1 MARPKK
7 GGLGKGLEAL
17 FADNDGLFGSEESP
31 VTLKLSE
38 IEPNP
43 DQPRKRFD
51 EEKLLE
57 LAKSISEH
65 GLLQPILV
73 SPLSNGRYQLVAG
86 ERRWRASRI
95 AGIVEVPVIIKQLSE
110 KEKKE
115 IALIEN
121 LQRED
126 LNPIEIAYG
135 IQALIEEYGLTQDQA
150 AERVGCSRPAIANS
164 LRLINLP
171 SEVKELTRSGKISA
185 GHARALLSFKDEKKM
200 IEAANFIAKN
210 DVSVR
215 EVERMAKRAQS
226 DSSAPLQTAKKK
238 KRDSFFDE
246 VELSLTEA
254 LGRRVKVYNSKQ
266 KGTLEIEFYNR
277 DDLKNIANIINPEE

>member
-1 MARPKK
+1 MARPK

-17 FADNDGLFGSEESP
+17 FADNDGIFGSEEST
-31 VTLKLSE
+31 VSLKLSD

-43 DQPRKRFD
+43 DQPRKMFD
-51 EEKLLE
+51 EEKLME
-57 LAKSISEH
+57 LAKSISDH
-65 GLLQPILV
+65 GLIQPILV

-95 AGIVEVPVIIKQLSE
+95 AGLVEVPVIIKQLSE

-126 LNPIEIAYG
+126 LNPIETAYG

-171 SEVKELTRSGKISA
+171 DEVKELTRTGKISA
-185 GHARALLSFKDEKKM
+185 GHARALLAFKDEAKM

-210 DVSVR
+210 DISVR
-215 EVERMAKRAQS
+215 EVERMAKRAFK
-226 DSSAPLQTAKKK
+226 DNSAPLLTSKKK
-238 KRDSFFDE
+238 RRDSFFDE

-254 LGRRVKVYNSKQ
+254 LGRRVKVYNSKE
-266 KGTLEIEFYNR
+266 KGTLEIEFYNKE
-277 DDLKNIANIINPEE
+277 DLKSLANIINQED

>member
-1 MARPKK
+1 MAKAK
-7 GGLGKGLEAL
+7 GGLGKGLDAL
-17 FADNDGLFGSEESP
+17 FADND
-31 VTLKLSE
+31 TLYSSGEDIQTLRITE

-43 DQPRKRFD
+43 DQPRKMFD
-51 EEKLLE
+51 EQKLNE
-57 LAKSISEH
+57 LASSIAEH
-65 GLLQPILV
+65 GLIQPILV

-86 ERRWRASRI
+86 ERRWRASRM
-95 AGIVEVPVIIKQLSE
+95 AGLSEIPVVVKQLTE

-126 LNPIEIAYG
+126 LNPIETAYG
-135 IQALIEEYGLTQDQA
+135 IQALIDEYGLTQDQA
-150 AERVGCSRPAIANS
+150 AERIGCSRPAVANS

-185 GHARALLSFKDEKKM
+185 GHARALLAYKDEEKM
-200 IEAANFIAKN
+200 INAARFIAEN

-215 EVERMAKRAQS
+215 EVERMAKRNDKAEGV
-226 DSSAPLQTAKKK
+226 PVQTRKK
-238 KRDSFFDE
+238 KRDAFYDE

-254 LGRRVKVYNSKQ
+254 LGRRVKVFNGKG
-266 KGTLEIEFYNR
+266 KGTLEIEFYNKE
-277 DDLKNIANIINPEE
+277 DLKELANVLGDEK

>member
-1 MARPKK
+1 MARPKR
-7 GGLGKGLEAL
+7 GLGKGLDAL
-17 FADNDGLFGSEESP
+17 FEDNDGLFGASENS
-31 VTLKLSE
+31 VMLKLSD

-43 DQPRKRFD
+43 DQPRKLFD
-51 EEKLLE
+51 EEKLME

-65 GLLQPILV
+65 GLIQPILV

-95 AGIVEVPVIIKQLSE
+95 AGLVEVPVIIKQLSE

-126 LNPIEIAYG
+126 LNPIETAYG

-171 SEVKELTRSGKISA
+171 KEVKELTRTGKISA
-185 GHARALLSFKDEKKM
+185 GHARALLAFKDEAKM

-215 EVERMAKRAQS
+215 EVERMAKRAAS
-226 DSSAPLQTAKKK
+226 DKSAPLQTAKKK

-246 VELSLTEA
+246 VELSLTES
-254 LGRRVKVYNSKQ
+254 LGRKVKVYNNKE
-266 KGTLEIEFYNR
+266 KGTLEIEFYNKE
-277 DDLKNIANIINPEE
+277 DLKSIANMLN

>member
-7 GGLGKGLEAL
+7 GGLGKGLDAL
-17 FADNDGLFGSEESP
+17 FADNDGLFGSGESP

-43 DQPRKRFD
+43 NQPRKRFD
-51 EEKLLE
+51 EEKLME
-57 LAKSISEH
+57 LAQSISEH

-95 AGIVEVPVIIKQLSE
+95 AGLIEVPVIIKQLSE

-171 SEVKELTRSGKISA
+171 EEVKELTRTGKISA
-185 GHARALLSFKDEKKM
+185 GHARALLAFKDEAKM
-200 IEAANFIAKN
+200 IEAANFIAEN

-215 EVERMAKRAQS
+215 EVERMAKRSQKDGA
-226 DSSAPLQTAKKK
+226 APLQTAQK
-238 KRDSFFDE
+238 KRRDAFFDE

-254 LGRRVKVYNSKQ
+254 LGRKVKVYNSKD
-266 KGTLEIEFYNR
+266 KGTLEIEFYNK
-277 DDLKNIANIINPEE
+277 DDLQAIVNNWLED

>member
-1 MARPKK
+1 MARPK
-7 GGLGKGLEAL
+7 GGLGKGLDAL
-17 FADNDGLFGSEESP
+17 FADSNALFADEAP
-31 VTLKLSE
+31 TQTLKLTE

-43 DQPRKRFD
+43 DQPRKMFD
-51 EEKLLE
+51 EDKLME
-57 LAKSISEH
+57 LSASISEH
-65 GLLQPILV
+65 GLIQPILV

-95 AGIVEVPVIIKQLSE
+95 AGLVEVPVIVKQLSE

-126 LNPIEIAYG
+126 LNPIETAYG

-171 SEVKELTRSGKISA
+171 DEVKELTRKGKISA
-185 GHARALLSFKDEKKM
+185 GHARALLAFKDEKKM
-200 IEAANFIAKN
+200 IEAAHFIAKN

-215 EVERMAKRAQS
+215 EVERMAKRS
-226 DSSAPLQTAKKK
+226 DKEDSATLHTTRKR
-238 KRDSFFDE
+238 KRDSFYDE
-246 VELSLTEA
+246 VELSLTET
-254 LGRRVKVYNSKQ
+254 LGRKVKVYNGKG
-266 KGTLEIEFYNR
+266 KGTLEIEFYDK
-277 DDLKNIANIINPEE
+277 DDLKNIANAIKQD

>member
-1 MARPKK
+1 MARPKR
-7 GGLGKGLEAL
+7 GLGKGLDAL
-17 FADNDGLFGSEESP
+17 FEDNDGLFGSSENS
-31 VTLKLSE
+31 VMLKLSD

-43 DQPRKRFD
+43 DQPRKLFD
-51 EEKLLE
+51 EEKLME
-57 LAKSISEH
+57 LAKSIGEH
-65 GLLQPILV
+65 GLIQPILV

-95 AGIVEVPVIIKQLSE
+95 AGLVEVPAIIKQLSE

-126 LNPIEIAYG
+126 LNPIETAYG

-171 SEVKELTRSGKISA
+171 KEVKELTRTGKISA
-185 GHARALLSFKDEKKM
+185 GHARALLAFKDEAKM

-215 EVERMAKRAQS
+215 EVERMAKRAAN
-226 DSSAPLQTAKKK
+226 DKSAPLQTAKKK
-238 KRDSFFDE
+238 KRDAFFDE
-246 VELSLTEA
+246 VELSLTES
-254 LGRRVKVYNSKQ
+254 LGRKVKVYNSKE
-266 KGTLEIEFYNR
+266 KGTLEIEFYNK
-277 DDLKNIANIINPEE
+277 DDLKSLANMLN

>member
-1 MARPKK
+1 MARPK
-7 GGLGKGLEAL
+7 GGLGKGLDAL
-17 FADNDGLFGSEESP
+17 FADNDGFLGTDDSP
-31 VTLKLSE
+31 VTLRLSQ

-51 EEKLLE
+51 EEKLME
-57 LAKSISEH
+57 LAQSISEH

-86 ERRWRASRI
+86 ERRWRASKI
-95 AGIVEVPVIIKQLSE
+95 AGLIEVPVIIRQLSE

-171 SEVKELTRSGKISA
+171 EEVKQLTRTGKISA
-185 GHARALLSFKDEKKM
+185 GHARALLAFKDEAKM
-200 IEAANFIAKN
+200 IEAAHFVANN

-215 EVERMAKRAQS
+215 EVERMAKRAQK
-226 DSSAPLQTAKKK
+226 DASAPLRTSTQK
-238 KRDSFFDE
+238 KRDAFFDE
-246 VELSLTEA
+246 VELALTEA
-254 LGRRVKVYNSKQ
+254 LGRKVKVYNSKD
-266 KGTLEIEFYNR
+266 KGSVEIEFYSKE
-277 DDLKNIANIINPEE
+277 DLKELANIMHAAD

>member
-1 MARPKK
+1 MARPK
-7 GGLGKGLEAL
+7 GGLGKGLDAL
-17 FADNDGLFGSEESP
+17 FADNDGFLGTDDSP
-31 VTLKLSE
+31 VTLRLSQ

-51 EEKLLE
+51 EEKLME
-57 LAKSISEH
+57 LAQSISEH

-86 ERRWRASRI
+86 ERRWRASKI
-95 AGIVEVPVIIKQLSE
+95 AGLIEVPVIIRQLSE

-171 SEVKELTRSGKISA
+171 EEVKQLTRTGKISA
-185 GHARALLSFKDEKKM
+185 GHARALLAFKDEAKM
-200 IEAANFIAKN
+200 IEAAHFVANN

-215 EVERMAKRAQS
+215 EVERMAKRAQK
-226 DSSAPLQTAKKK
+226 DASAPLRTSTQK
-238 KRDSFFDE
+238 KRDAFFDE
-246 VELSLTEA
+246 VELALTEA
-254 LGRRVKVYNSKQ
+254 LGRKVKVYNSKD
-266 KGTLEIEFYNR
+266 KGSVEIEFYSKE
-277 DDLKNIANIINPEE
+277 DLKELANIMHAED

>member
-1 MARPKK
+1 M
-7 GGLGKGLEAL
+7 
-17 FADNDGLFGSEESP
+17 
-31 VTLKLSE
+31 LKLSD

-43 DQPRKRFD
+43 DQPRKLFD
-51 EEKLLE
+51 EEKLME

-65 GLLQPILV
+65 GLIQPILV

-95 AGIVEVPVIIKQLSE
+95 AGLVEVPVIIKQLSE

-126 LNPIEIAYG
+126 LNPIETAYG

-171 SEVKELTRSGKISA
+171 KEVKELTRNGKISA
-185 GHARALLSFKDEKKM
+185 GHARALLSFKDEEKM
-200 IEAANFIAKN
+200 IEAAHFIAKN

-215 EVERMAKRAQS
+215 EVERMAKRAAS
-226 DSSAPLQTAKKK
+226 GEAAPLQTKRKK
-238 KRDSFFDE
+238 KRDAFFDE
-246 VELSLTEA
+246 VELSLTET
-254 LGRRVKVYNSKQ
+254 LGRKVKVYNSKE
-266 KGTLEIEFYNR
+266 KGTLEIEFYNKE
-277 DDLKNIANIINPEE
+277 DLKSIANMLN

>member
-1 MARPKK
+1 MVRPKK

-31 VTLKLSE
+31 VTLKLSD

-43 DQPRKRFD
+43 NQPRKRFD

-171 SEVKELTRSGKISA
+171 EEVKELTRSGKISA
-185 GHARALLSFKDEKKM
+185 GHARALLAFKDEKKM

-226 DSSAPLQTAKKK
+226 DSAAPLQTAQKK

>member
-1 MARPKK
+1 MARQK
-7 GGLGKGLEAL
+7 GGLGKGLDAL
-17 FADNDGLFGSEESP
+17 FADNNALFADDAP
-31 VTLKLSE
+31 TQVLKLTE

-43 DQPRKRFD
+43 DQPRKLFD
-51 EEKLLE
+51 EDKLME
-57 LAKSISEH
+57 LASSISEH
-65 GLLQPILV
+65 GLIQPILV

-95 AGIVEVPVIIKQLSE
+95 AGLVEVPVIVKQLSE

-126 LNPIEIAYG
+126 LNPIETAYG

-171 SEVKELTRSGKISA
+171 DEVKELTRKGKISA
-185 GHARALLSFKDEKKM
+185 GHARALLAFKNEQKM
-200 IEAANFIAKN
+200 IEAARFIAKH

-215 EVERMAKRAQS
+215 EVERMAKRS
-226 DSSAPLQTAKKK
+226 DKDGGGEILHITRKK
-238 KRDSFFDE
+238 KRDSFYDE

-254 LGRRVKVYNSKQ
+254 LGRKVKVYNGKD
-266 KGTLEIEFYNR
+266 KGTLEIEFYDK
-277 DDLKNIANIINPEE
+277 DDLKNIANAIKQD

>member
-1 MARPKK
+1 MARPKR
-7 GGLGKGLEAL
+7 GLGKGLDAL
-17 FADNDGLFGSEESP
+17 FEDNDGLFGSSENS
-31 VTLKLSE
+31 VMLKLSD

-43 DQPRKRFD
+43 DQPRKLFD
-51 EEKLLE
+51 EEKLME
-57 LAKSISEH
+57 LAKSIGEH
-65 GLLQPILV
+65 GLIQPILV

-95 AGIVEVPVIIKQLSE
+95 AGLVEVPAIIKQLSE

-126 LNPIEIAYG
+126 LNPIETAYG

-171 SEVKELTRSGKISA
+171 KEVKELTRNGKISA
-185 GHARALLSFKDEKKM
+185 GHARALLAFKDEAKM

-215 EVERMAKRAQS
+215 EVERMAKRAAN
-226 DSSAPLQTAKKK
+226 DKSAPLQTAKKK
-238 KRDSFFDE
+238 KRDAFFDE
-246 VELSLTEA
+246 VELSLTES
-254 LGRRVKVYNSKQ
+254 LGRKVKVYNSKE
-266 KGTLEIEFYNR
+266 KGTLEIEFYNK
-277 DDLKNIANIINPEE
+277 DDLKSLANMLN

>member
-1 MARPKK
+1 MARPK
-7 GGLGKGLEAL
+7 GGLGKGLDAL
-17 FADNDGLFGSEESP
+17 FADSNALFADEAPTQS
-31 VTLKLSE
+31 LKLTE

-43 DQPRKRFD
+43 DQPRKLFD
-51 EEKLLE
+51 EDKLME
-57 LAKSISEH
+57 LAASISEH
-65 GLLQPILV
+65 GLIQPILV
-73 SPLSNGRYQLVAG
+73 SPLANGRYQLVAG

-95 AGIVEVPVIIKQLSE
+95 AGLVEVPVIVKQLSE

-126 LNPIEIAYG
+126 LNPIETAYG

-171 SEVKELTRSGKISA
+171 DEVKELTRKGKISA
-185 GHARALLSFKDEKKM
+185 GHARALLAFKDEQKM

-215 EVERMAKRAQS
+215 EVERMAKRS
-226 DSSAPLQTAKKK
+226 DKDNAEEMHRTRKK

-254 LGRRVKVYNSKQ
+254 LGRKVKVYNGKD
-266 KGTLEIEFYNR
+266 KGTLEIEFYDK
-277 DDLKNIANIINPEE
+277 DDLKNIANAIKQD

>member
-1 MARPKK
+1 MARPKR
-7 GGLGKGLEAL
+7 GLGKGLDAL
-17 FADNDGLFGSEESP
+17 FEDNDGLFGASENS
-31 VTLKLSE
+31 VMLKLSD

-43 DQPRKRFD
+43 DQPRKLFD
-51 EEKLLE
+51 EEKLME

-65 GLLQPILV
+65 GLIQPILV

-95 AGIVEVPVIIKQLSE
+95 AGLVEVPVIIKQLSE

-126 LNPIEIAYG
+126 LNPIETAYG

-171 SEVKELTRSGKISA
+171 KEVKELTRTGKISA
-185 GHARALLSFKDEKKM
+185 GHARALLSFKDEAKM

-215 EVERMAKRAQS
+215 EVERMAKRAAS
-226 DSSAPLQTAKKK
+226 DKSAPLQTAKNK

-246 VELSLTEA
+246 VELSLTES
-254 LGRRVKVYNSKQ
+254 LGRKVKVYNNKE
-266 KGTLEIEFYNR
+266 KGTLEIEFYNKE
-277 DDLKNIANIINPEE
+277 DLKSIANMLN

>member
-1 MARPKK
+1 MARPKR
-7 GGLGKGLEAL
+7 GLGKGLDAL
-17 FADNDGLFGSEESP
+17 FEDNDGLFGASENS
-31 VTLKLSE
+31 VMLKLSD

-43 DQPRKRFD
+43 DQPRKLFD
-51 EEKLLE
+51 EEKLME

-65 GLLQPILV
+65 GLIQPILV

-95 AGIVEVPVIIKQLSE
+95 AGLVEVPVIIKQLSE

-126 LNPIEIAYG
+126 LNPIETAYG

-171 SEVKELTRSGKISA
+171 KEVKELTRTGKISA
-185 GHARALLSFKDEKKM
+185 GHARALLSFKDEAKM

-215 EVERMAKRAQS
+215 EVERMAKRAAS
-226 DSSAPLQTAKKK
+226 DTSAPLQTAKKK

-246 VELSLTEA
+246 VELSLTET
-254 LGRRVKVYNSKQ
+254 LGRKVKVYNNRE
-266 KGTLEIEFYNR
+266 KGTLEIEFYNK
-277 DDLKNIANIINPEE
+277 DDLKSIANLLSE

>member
-1 MARPKK
+1 MARPK

-17 FADNDGLFGSEESP
+17 FADNDGLFGADDSP
-31 VTLKLSE
+31 VTLRLSQ

-51 EEKLLE
+51 EEKLME
-57 LAKSISEH
+57 LAQSISEH

-86 ERRWRASRI
+86 ERRWRACKI
-95 AGIVEVPVIIKQLSE
+95 AGLIEVPVIIRQLSE

-171 SEVKELTRSGKISA
+171 EEVKQLTRTGKISA
-185 GHARALLSFKDEKKM
+185 GHARALLAFKEEAKM
-200 IEAANFIAKN
+200 IEAAHFVANN

-215 EVERMAKRAQS
+215 EVERMAKRAQK
-226 DSSAPLQTAKKK
+226 DASAPLRAPSKK
-238 KRDSFFDE
+238 KRDAFFDE
-246 VELSLTEA
+246 VELALTEA
-254 LGRRVKVYNSKQ
+254 LGRKVKVYNSKD
-266 KGTLEIEFYNR
+266 KGTIEIEFYSK
-277 DDLKNIANIINPEE
+277 DDLKALANIINPED

>member
-1 MARPKK
+1 MARPKR
-7 GGLGKGLEAL
+7 GLGKGLDAL
-17 FADNDGLFGSEESP
+17 FEDNDGLFGASEST
-31 VTLKLSE
+31 VMLKLSD

-43 DQPRKRFD
+43 DQPRKLFD
-51 EEKLLE
+51 EEKLME

-65 GLLQPILV
+65 GLIQPILV

-95 AGIVEVPVIIKQLSE
+95 AGLVEVPVIIKQLSE

-126 LNPIEIAYG
+126 LNPIETAYG

-164 LRLINLP
+164 
-171 SEVKELTRSGKISA
+171 
-185 GHARALLSFKDEKKM
+185 
-200 IEAANFIAKN
+200 
-210 DVSVR
+210 
-215 EVERMAKRAQS
+215 
-226 DSSAPLQTAKKK
+226 
-238 KRDSFFDE
+238 
-246 VELSLTEA
+246 
-254 LGRRVKVYNSKQ
+254 
-266 KGTLEIEFYNR
+266 
-277 DDLKNIANIINPEE
+277 

>member
-1 MARPKK
+1 MARSK
-7 GGLGKGLEAL
+7 GGLGKGLDAL
-17 FADNDGLFGSEESP
+17 FADNDGLFASEESP
-31 VTLKLSE
+31 VTLKLSD

-43 DQPRKRFD
+43 DQPRKLFD
-51 EEKLLE
+51 EEKLME

-65 GLLQPILV
+65 GLIQPILV

-95 AGIVEVPVIIKQLSE
+95 AGLIEVPVIIKQLSE

-126 LNPIEIAYG
+126 LNPIETAYG
-135 IQALIEEYGLTQDQA
+135 IQALIDEYGLTQDQA

-171 SEVKELTRSGKISA
+171 DEVKELTRSGKISA
-185 GHARALLSFKDEKKM
+185 GHARALLSFKDEAKM
-200 IEAANFIAKN
+200 IEAAHFIAQN

-215 EVERMAKRAQS
+215 EVERMAKRAAS
-226 DSSAPLQTAKKK
+226 DKSAPLQTAKQR
-238 KRDSFFDE
+238 KRDVFFDE
-246 VELSLTEA
+246 VELSLTES
-254 LGRRVKVYNSKQ
+254 LGRKVKVYNNRD
-266 KGTLEIEFYNR
+266 KGTLEIEFYNK
-277 DDLKNIANIINPEE
+277 DDLKSIANILNQED

>member
-1 MARPKK
+1 MARPK

-17 FADNDGLFGSEESP
+17 FADNDGLFGAEESP
-31 VTLKLSE
+31 VTLKISE

-51 EEKLLE
+51 EEKLME

-86 ERRWRASRI
+86 ERRWRASKI
-95 AGIVEVPVIIKQLSE
+95 AGIIEVPVIIKQLSE

-150 AERVGCSRPAIANS
+150 AERVGYSRPAIANS

-171 SEVKELTRSGKISA
+171 KEVKELTRTGKISA
-185 GHARALLSFKDEKKM
+185 GHARALLSFKNEAKM
-200 IEAANFIAKN
+200 IEAANFIAQN

-215 EVERMAKRAQS
+215 EVERMAKRSQK
-226 DSSAPLQTAKKK
+226 DENAPLQTKSRRT
-238 KRDSFFDE
+238 RDSFFDE

-254 LGRRVKVYNSKQ
+254 LGRKVKVYSGKG
-266 KGTLEIEFYNR
+266 KGTLEIEFYSKE
-277 DDLKNIANIINPEE
+277 DLKDLAKNIHQED